1 MTNEKV
7 FAIAIPWMNANLDA
21 VNRLNIPVEIQGR
34 VFAARNSFQFFT
46 IPVGY
51 FMGGLL
57 VDQVFEPFLASQS
70 AGSLFVQYFGSGKG
84 SGAAFLFAILW
95 LMGIGVCL
103 LFRYDRNI
111 WRLEE

>member
-1 MTNEKV
+1 MLQM
-7 FAIAIPWMNANLDA
+7 IL
-21 VNRLNIPVEIQGR
+21 IQ
-34 VFAARNSFQFFT
+34 
-46 IPVGY
+46 
-51 FMGGLL
+51 L
-57 VDQVFEPFLASQS
+57 VEPFLASQS
-70 AGSLFVQYFGSGKG
+70 AGSLFVRYFGSGKG